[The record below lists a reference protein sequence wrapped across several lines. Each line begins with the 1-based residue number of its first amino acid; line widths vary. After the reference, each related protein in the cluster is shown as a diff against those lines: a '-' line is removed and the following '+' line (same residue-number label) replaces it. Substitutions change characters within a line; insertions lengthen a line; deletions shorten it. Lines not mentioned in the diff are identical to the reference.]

1 MQNLFDLTNKKAI
14 VTGGA
19 SGLGRA
25 MAEALYD
32 SNAEVCIIDVSDK
45 LEKVAGEISK
55 NGRKVHTVKAN
66 LANREEVKSGF
77 AKALETLGGIDILV
91 NSAGTQKR
99 HKSEDFPIE
108 DWDTVIELNLTTVF
122 SMCQLAGREMIKQG
136 HGKIINIA
144 SMLTFMGGFTVPAYA
159 ASKGGVAQ
167 LTKTLTNEWGPK
179 GVNIN
184 AIAPGWMDT
193 PLTEALVGNPEREPA
208 ILARTP
214 AGRWG
219 KPEDL
224 KGTVIFLAS
233 KASDFLNGVV
243 IPVDGGYLA
252 K

>member
-1 MQNLFDLTNKKAI
+1 MQHLFDLKNKKAI
-14 VTGGA
+14 ITGGA

-25 MAEALYD
+25 MAEGLYD
-32 SNAEVCIIDVSDK
+32 ANAEICIIDVSENI
-45 LEKVAGEISK
+45 EKVANEIAK
-55 NGRKVHTVKAN
+55 NNRKVNFVKAN
-66 LANREEVKSGF
+66 LSNREEVKSSF
-77 AKALETLGGIDILV
+77 AKALEILGGIDILV

-99 HKSEDFPIE
+99 HPSENFPIE
-108 DWDTVIELNLTTVF
+108 DWDIVIELNLTTVF
-122 SMCQLAGREMIKQG
+122 TMCQLAGREMIKQG

-144 SMLTFMGGFTVPAYA
+144 SMLSFMGGFTVPAYA

-193 PLTEALVGNPEREPA
+193 PLTEALVGNPDREPA

-233 KASDFLNGVV
+233 PASDFLNGVV
-243 IPVDGGYLA
+243 IPVDGGYLS

>member
-1 MQNLFDLTNKKAI
+1 MQNIFDLKNKKAI
-14 VTGGA
+14 ITGGA

-25 MAEALYD
+25 MAEGLYD
-32 SNAEVCIIDVSDK
+32 ANAEICIIDVSENI
-45 LEKVAGEISK
+45 EKVANELVK
-55 NGRKVHTVKAN
+55 NGRKVNFVKAN
-66 LANREEVKSGF
+66 LSNREEVKSSF
-77 AKALETLGGIDILV
+77 AKALEILGGIDILV

-99 HKSEDFPIE
+99 HPSENFPIE
-108 DWDTVIELNLTTVF
+108 DWDIVLELNLTTVF
-122 SMCQLAGREMIKQG
+122 TMCQMAGREMIKQG

-144 SMLTFMGGFTVPAYA
+144 SMLSFMGGFTVPAYA

-179 GVNIN
+179 GVNVN

-193 PLTEALVGNPEREPA
+193 PLTEALVGNPDREPG
-208 ILARTP
+208 ILGRTP

-233 KASDFLNGVV
+233 SASDFVNGAI

>member
-1 MQNLFDLTNKKAI
+1 MQHLFDLKNKKAI
-14 VTGGA
+14 ITGGA

-25 MAEALYD
+25 MAEGLYD
-32 SNAEVCIIDVSDK
+32 ANAEICIIDISENI
-45 LEKVAGEISK
+45 EKVANEISK
-55 NGRKVHTVKAN
+55 NNRKVNFVKAN
-66 LANREEVKSGF
+66 LSNREEVKSSF
-77 AKALETLGGIDILV
+77 AKALEILGGIDILV

-99 HKSEDFPIE
+99 HPSENFPIE
-108 DWDTVIELNLTTVF
+108 DWDIVIELNLTTVF
-122 SMCQLAGREMIKQG
+122 TMCQLAGREMIKQG

-144 SMLTFMGGFTVPAYA
+144 SMLSFMGGFTVPAYA
-159 ASKGGVAQ
+159 ASKGGVTQ

-193 PLTEALVGNPEREPA
+193 PLTEALVGNPDREPA
-208 ILARTP
+208 ILSRTP

-233 KASDFLNGVV
+233 SASDFLNGVV